1 MRRRHQFELIQ
12 SLRQFFQEKDFLECL
27 TPPLVENP
35 GMETHIHPFQ
45 VYSTRR
51 RATLDLYLHTSPEFC
66 LKELLSAHK
75 EESLTNIYSLSYAF
89 RDEPTSPIHRAQF
102 LMLEW
107 YRLNAR
113 YEKIMDD
120 VEELVSWCMT
130 HSNIPQRSEIKN
142 QKMVR
147 MSMEELWL
155 ETIKR
160 SPLDFLETGELRR
173 LIKSDFPEVPLP
185 ESELPWD
192 DLFFLLHLNKV
203 EPKITDWPLLMVFE
217 FPAPLAALSTIS
229 KKDARVCERFEV
241 YVRGIELCNAYN
253 ELTDPAEQRKRFELQ
268 SQEKKALY
276 GYALPEPKRFL
287 SSLDKG
293 LPPSAGIALGVER
306 LLHSLFE
313 VENPFFY

>member
-45 VYSTRR
+45 VYSTRLK
-51 RATLDLYLHTSPEFC
+51 TTQNLYLHTSPEFC
-66 LKELLSAHK
+66 LKELLSNCK
-75 EESLTNIYSLSYAF
+75 EENLTNIYSLSYAF
-89 RDEPTSPIHRAQF
+89 RDEPNSPIHRSQF

-107 YRLNAR
+107 YRLNER

-120 VEELVSWCMT
+120 VEELLYWCLSHT
-130 HSNIPQRSEIKN
+130 RIPQRSDIKN
-142 QKMVR
+142 HKMIR
-147 MSMEELWL
+147 MTMEELWL
-155 ETIKR
+155 QTLKR
-160 SPLDFLETGELRR
+160 SPLDFLDTKELRQ
-173 LIKSDFPEVPLP
+173 LISKDFPEVPLP
-185 ESELPWD
+185 ASDLAWD
-192 DLFFLLHLNKV
+192 DLFFLLYLNKV
-203 EPKITDWPLLMVFE
+203 EPHLSQWPLLMVYE

-229 KKDARVCERFEV
+229 KKDSRVCERFEV

-253 ELTDPAEQRKRFELQ
+253 ELTDPHEQRKRFEMQ
-268 SQEKKALY
+268 AQEKKEIY
-276 GYALPEPKRFL
+276 GYDLPEPKRFL
-287 SSLDKG
+287 ASLDKG

-313 VENPFFY
+313 IENPFFY